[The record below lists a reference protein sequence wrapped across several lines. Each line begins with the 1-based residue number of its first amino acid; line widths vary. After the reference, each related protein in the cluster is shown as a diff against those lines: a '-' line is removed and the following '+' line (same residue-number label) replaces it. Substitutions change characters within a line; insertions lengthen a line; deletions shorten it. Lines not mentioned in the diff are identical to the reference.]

1 MVEKCRLAGMNTIY
15 RKYNYYIYIS
25 YMVVQYIKAKKNRKS
40 MTGMQKKKRISTIG
54 LFAVLITSTVD
65 PNYLV
70 LLLLLLQLPSEILV
84 V

>member
-1 MVEKCRLAGMNTIY
+1 
-15 RKYNYYIYIS
+15 
-25 YMVVQYIKAKKNRKS
+25 MVVQYIKAKKNRKS